1 MFKRLIILSI
11 LFVGSNCYAVGNPEF
26 LENNIRGLQQAL
38 NSTDFGQ
45 KYRSQ
50 TDSLFDTG
58 SLVVKNISNGDFD
71 QANRLSADEMVRLKV
86 EFARKLSEIDRSQW
100 VSFVNTFNNIS
111 TVQLDRDEIIKL
123 AERLR
128 N

>member
-1 MFKRLIILSI
+1 MFKRLMLLSV
-11 LFVGSNCYAVGNPEF
+11 LFVGSNCHAVGNPQF
-26 LENNIRGLQQAL
+26 LEDNIRGLQEAL
-38 NSTDFGQ
+38 NSTEFGQ

-58 SLVVKNISNGDFD
+58 SQVAKSISNGDFD
-71 QANRLSADEMVRLKV
+71 QANKFSAEEMNRLKV
-86 EFARKLSEIDRSQW
+86 EFARRLSEIDRTQW

-123 AERLR
+123 AEKFR